1 MDSVV
6 TEDRSGA
13 DDRFDTARITAAV
26 DALAEK
32 HAGREDVFRSALA
45 QLLKAEMIE
54 ARATAQAV
62 LLKDRHGRRCAER
75 LCFMQDEIIRI
86 LYSAATR
93 HLYRSHV
100 PSGAERMAVVATGG
114 YGRGLM
120 APESDID
127 LLFILPYKQ
136 TAWGEQVAEAILY
149 CLWDMGLKV
158 GHATRS
164 VDECIRQAR
173 GDMTI
178 RTAILETRFL
188 TGDQPLYDELVARFD
203 KDVVQGTA
211 SEFVTAK
218 LAEREERHRRAG
230 QSRYLVE
237 PNVKDG
243 KGGLRDLHTLFWI
256 AKYVYRVRE
265 TDELVERGVFDA
277 QEYRTFRR
285 CADFL
290 WSVRCNL
297 HFVSGRAEERLSF
310 DMQREIAVRLGYTSH
325 PGMQDVERFMKH
337 YFLVAKDVGDLT
349 AILCAKLED
358 EQAKPAPVLSRMVAR
373 LRPSAQ
379 RRRVPDSDDF
389 IIDNNRINL
398 AAPDVFKHDPVNLI
412 RIFRLAQ
419 KNNLAFHPDA
429 MRTVTR
435 SLKLINTQLR
445 ENPEANRLF
454 MEILTSDNAEIV
466 LRRMNET
473 GVLGHFIRAFGKIV
487 SMMQFNMYHHYTV
500 DEHLIRCVGYLQE
513 IERGGNDEFVVAS
526 DLFRKIQPEHRAVIY
541 ITTLL
546 HDIAKGR
553 PEDHSIAGAKVAR
566 RLCPRL
572 GFNAADTELVAWL
585 IEEHLTMSTVAQ
597 SRDLSDRKT
606 IENFAAVV
614 QSVEQMKLLTILT
627 TADIRGVGPGVWNG
641 WKAQLLRT
649 LYYETEPVL
658 TGGFSEVNRAQRIAV
673 AQREFRAAFTEWPE
687 AELNAYIGR
696 HYPAYWLKVDLQ
708 RKIRQARFIR
718 ASEQAG
724 HKLAINVGFDE
735 ARGVTEL
742 TILATD
748 HPWLLS
754 IIAGACASAGAN
766 IVDAQIYTTTDGR
779 ALDTIAIS
787 REYDRDEDEGR
798 RATRIGEMIEQ
809 VLEGKLRLPEVVAR
823 KARQPRQGARFRGR
837 AGSHH
842 QQPVVGP
849 LHRDR
854 GLRPRPPRP
863 AVSADDRDLEAQ
875 PQHCLR
881 PCRDL
886 RRTRPRRVLRHRP
899 ARRPDQRADPAGR
912 DQERADS
919 SARQRRQR
927 RAAGGVDALAC
938 HGQAPRAIAIS
949 TSIDTTARSA
959 GGSSTPRPI
968 SLIIDFS
975 GILDH
980 PPARVMTTEHALA
993 AMGFASLYPSYD
1005 RRARLR
1011 YGSSPA
1017 VGLATVGRATAR
1029 CLR

>member
-1 MDSVV
+1 MDSVAIEKKPE
-6 TEDRSGA
+6 T
-13 DDRFDTARITAAV
+13 DDRFDTARMTAAV

-32 HAGREDVFRSALA
+32 HEGREDAFRTAMA
-45 QLLKAEMIE
+45 QLLKAELIA
-54 ARATAQAV
+54 ARAAAQAI

-75 LCFMQDEIIRI
+75 LCHVQDEIIRI

-93 HLYRSHV
+93 HLYRSPI

-164 VDECIRQAR
+164 VDESIRQAR

-188 TGDQPLYDELVARFD
+188 TGDKPLYDELVERFD
-203 KDVVQGTA
+203 KEVVQGTA

-218 LAEREERHRRAG
+218 LAEREERHRRGG

-243 KGGLRDLHTLFWI
+243 KGALRDLHTLFWI
-256 AKYVYRVRE
+256 AKYVYRVRD
-265 TDELVERGVFDA
+265 THELVGRGVFDA
-277 QEYRTFRR
+277 QEYRSFRR

-297 HFVSGRAEERLSF
+297 HFYCNRAEERLSF
-310 DMQREIAVRLGYTSH
+310 DLQREIAVRLGYTSH

-337 YFLVAKDVGDLT
+337 YFLVAKEVGNLT

-358 EQAKPAPVLSRMVAR
+358 QQAKPAPVLSRMMAR
-373 LRPSAQ
+373 LRPTAVK
-379 RRRVPDSDDF
+379 RRVPDSDDF
-389 IIDNNRINL
+389 IVDNNRINV

-429 MRTVTR
+429 MRDVTR
-435 SLKLINTQLR
+435 SLGLINAGLR

-500 DEHLIRCVGYLQE
+500 DEHLIRCIGFLQD
-513 IERGGNDEFVVAS
+513 IERGGIEEFALAS
-526 DLFRKIQPEHRAVIY
+526 DLMRKTRPEHRAVIY
-541 ITTLL
+541 IATLL
-546 HDIAKGR
+546 HDVAKGR

-572 GFNAADTELVAWL
+572 GFSQADTELVAWL

-614 QSVEQMKLLTILT
+614 QSVEQMKLLTVLT

-641 WKAQLLRT
+641 WKAQLLRS

-658 TGGFSEVNRAQRIAV
+658 TGGFSEVDRGKRLAA
-673 AQREFRAAFTEWPE
+673 AHAEFRMAFAEWPKD
-687 AELNAYIGR
+687 ELDAYIGR
-696 HYPAYWLKVDLQ
+696 HYPAYWLKVELP
-708 RKIRQARFIR
+708 RKIRHARFVR
-718 ASEQAG
+718 SSEQAG

-735 ARGVTEL
+735 VRGVTEL
-742 TILATD
+742 TIFAAD

-779 ALDTIAIS
+779 ALDTISIS

-798 RATRIGEMIEQ
+798 RATRIGEMIED
-809 VLEGKLRLPEVVAR
+809 VLEGKLRLPEAVAR
-823 KARQPRQGARFRGR
+823 RTVRSKAKPFVIEPEVTINNQW
-837 AGSHH
+837 S
-842 QQPVVGP
+842 
-849 LHRDR
+849 DR
-854 GLRPRPPRP
+854 YTVIEVSGLDRPGLLYELTT
-863 AVSADDRDLEAQ
+863 AISKLNLNIASAHVA
-875 PQHCLR
+875 
-881 PCRDL
+881 
-886 RRTRPRRVLRHRP
+886 TF
-899 ARRPDQRADPAGR
+899 G
-912 DQERADS
+912 ERARDVFYVTDLLGAQINAPTRQAAIK
-919 SARQRRQR
+919 SALTHVMAGDKAVQP
-927 RAAGGVDALAC
+927 AA
-938 HGQAPRAIAIS
+938 
-949 TSIDTTARSA
+949 
-959 GGSSTPRPI
+959 
-968 SLIIDFS
+968 
-975 GILDH
+975 
-980 PPARVMTTEHALA
+980 
-993 AMGFASLYPSYD
+993 
-1005 RRARLR
+1005 
-1011 YGSSPA
+1011 
-1017 VGLATVGRATAR
+1017 
-1029 CLR
+1029 

>member
-6 TEDRSGA
+6 TTPRSEA
-13 DDRFDTARITAAV
+13 DERFDSARIAAAI
-26 DALAEK
+26 DALAAK
-32 HAGREDVFRSALA
+32 HAGREDLFRAAVA
-45 QLLKAEMIE
+45 QLLKAEMT
-54 ARATAQAV
+54 ASRAVAQQV
-62 LLKDRHGRRCAER
+62 LLTDRHGRRCAER
-75 LCFMQDEIIRI
+75 LCFVQDEIIRI
-86 LYSAATR
+86 LYAAATR
-93 HLYRSHV
+93 HLYHSPI

-164 VDECIRQAR
+164 VDESIRQAR

-188 TGDQPLYDELVARFD
+188 TGDQPLYNELVARFD
-203 KDVVQGTA
+203 KEVVQGTA
-211 SEFVTAK
+211 AEFVTAK

-256 AKYVYRVRE
+256 AKYVYRVRK
-265 TDELVERGVFDA
+265 TDELLERGVFDA

-290 WSVRCNL
+290 WSVRCNI
-297 HFVSGRAEERLSF
+297 HFFSGRAEERLSF
-310 DMQREIAVRLGYTSH
+310 DMQREIAIRLGYTSH

-358 EQAKPAPVLSRMVAR
+358 QQAKPEPVLSRMMAR
-373 LRPSAQ
+373 FRPSTN
-379 RRRVPDSDDF
+379 RRRVPDGDDF
-389 IIDNNRINL
+389 IVDNNRINL

-435 SLKLINTQLR
+435 SLKLVNAALR

-454 MEILTSDNAEIV
+454 MEILTSNDAETV

-500 DEHLIRCVGYLQE
+500 DEHLLRCVGFLQD
-513 IERGGNDEFVVAS
+513 IERRGNEEFTVAS
-526 DLFRKIQPEHRAVIY
+526 DLMRKIRPEHRAVIY

-572 GFNAADTELVAWL
+572 GFNTADTELVAWL
-585 IEEHLTMSTVAQ
+585 IEQHLTMSTVAQ

-658 TGGFSEVNRAQRIAV
+658 TGGFSEVNRARRIAV
-673 AQREFRAAFTEWPE
+673 AQAEFRAEFTEWPE
-687 AELNAYIGR
+687 QELNAYIGR
-696 HYPAYWLKVDLQ
+696 HYPAYWLKVELP
-708 RKIRQARFIR
+708 RKIRHARFLR
-718 ASEQAG
+718 ASEAAG

-742 TILATD
+742 TILAVD

-798 RATRIGEMIEQ
+798 RATRIGEMIED

-823 KARQPRQGARFRGR
+823 RSNRGKARPFVVEPEVIINNQWSDRYTVIEVSGLDRPGLLYQLTTAISKLNLNIASAHVATFGERARDVFYVTDLLGAQINAPTRQA
-837 AGSHH
+837 AIK
-842 QQPVVGP
+842 
-849 LHRDR
+849 
-854 GLRPRPPRP
+854 
-863 AVSADDRDLEAQ
+863 SALIHLLANDDDLAQ
-875 PQHCLR
+875 P
-881 PCRDL
+881 
-886 RRTRPRRVLRHRP
+886 
-899 ARRPDQRADPAGR
+899 
-912 DQERADS
+912 
-919 SARQRRQR
+919 
-927 RAAGGVDALAC
+927 AA
-938 HGQAPRAIAIS
+938 
-949 TSIDTTARSA
+949 
-959 GGSSTPRPI
+959 
-968 SLIIDFS
+968 
-975 GILDH
+975 
-980 PPARVMTTEHALA
+980 
-993 AMGFASLYPSYD
+993 
-1005 RRARLR
+1005 
-1011 YGSSPA
+1011 
-1017 VGLATVGRATAR
+1017 
-1029 CLR
+1029 

>member
-1 MDSVV
+1 V
-6 TEDRSGA
+6 
-13 DDRFDTARITAAV
+13 
-26 DALAEK
+26 
-32 HAGREDVFRSALA
+32 
-45 QLLKAEMIE
+45 
-54 ARATAQAV
+54 
-62 LLKDRHGRRCAER
+62 
-75 LCFMQDEIIRI
+75 QDEIIRM
-86 LYSAATR
+86 LYAAATR
-93 HLYRSHV
+93 HLYRSSI
-100 PSGAERMAVVATGG
+100 PSASERMAVVATGG

-120 APESDID
+120 APDSDID

-164 VDECIRQAR
+164 VDESIRQAR

-203 KDVVQGTA
+203 SEVVQGTA
-211 SEFVTAK
+211 AEFVTAK

-256 AKYVYRVRE
+256 AKYVYRVRDS
-265 TDELVERGVFDA
+265 DELVERGVFDA
-277 QEYRTFRR
+277 HEYRTFRR
-285 CADFL
+285 CEDFL

-297 HFVSGRAEERLSF
+297 HFLSRRPEERLSF
-310 DMQREIAVRLGYTSH
+310 DMQREIAQRLGYTSH

-337 YFLVAKDVGDLT
+337 YFLIAKEVGNLT

-358 EQAKPAPVLSRMVAR
+358 QQAKPAPALVLSRMMAR
-373 LRPSAQ
+373 LRPGM
-379 RRRVPDSDDF
+379 RRQRVPESDDF

-398 AAPDVFKHDPVNLI
+398 AAPDVLKHDPVNMI
-412 RIFRLAQ
+412 RLFRLAQ
-419 KNNLAFHPDA
+419 KNNLAFHPDL
-429 MRTVTR
+429 MRAVTR
-435 SLKLINTQLR
+435 SLRLINAPLR
-445 ENPEANRLF
+445 ENPEANKLF
-454 MEILTSDNAEIV
+454 MEILTSENAEIV

-473 GVLGHFIRAFGKIV
+473 GVLGHFIRSFGRIV

-500 DEHLIRCVGYLQE
+500 DEHLLRCVGILQE
-513 IERGGNDEFVVAS
+513 IERGGNDEFIVAS
-526 DLFRKIQPEHRAVIY
+526 DLMRKIQPEHRAVIY
-541 ITTLL
+541 ATVLL

-572 GFNAADTELVAWL
+572 GFNAADTELIAWL

-597 SRDLSDRKT
+597 SRDLSDSKT

-658 TGGFSEVNRAQRIAV
+658 TGGFSEVNRAQRIES

-687 AELNAYIGR
+687 TELTAYISR
-696 HYPAYWLKVDLQ
+696 HYPAYWLKVDLD
-708 RKIRQARFIR
+708 RKLRHARFLR
-718 ASEQAG
+718 ASETAG

-742 TILATD
+742 TILAVD

-779 ALDTIAIS
+779 ALDTIAIR
-787 REYDRDEDEGR
+787 REYDRDDDEGR
-798 RATRIGEMIEQ
+798 RATRIGEMIED
-809 VLEGKLRLPEVVAR
+809 VLEGKLRLPETVA
-823 KARQPRQGARFRGR
+823 KR
-837 AGSHH
+837 AASKGK
-842 QQPVVGP
+842 
-849 LHRDR
+849 
-854 GLRPRPPRP
+854 LRPFTVEPEVIVNNQWSERYTVIEVSGLDRPGLLYELTT
-863 AVSADDRDLEAQ
+863 AISKLNLNIASAHVA
-875 PQHCLR
+875 
-881 PCRDL
+881 
-886 RRTRPRRVLRHRP
+886 TF
-899 ARRPDQRADPAGR
+899 G
-912 DQERADS
+912 ERARDVFYVTDLLGAQI
-919 SARQRRQR
+919 SAPTRQAAIK
-927 RAAGGVDALAC
+927 RALIHLLAN
-938 HGQAPRAIAIS
+938 GDVAAAP
-949 TSIDTTARSA
+949 
-959 GGSSTPRPI
+959 
-968 SLIIDFS
+968 
-975 GILDH
+975 
-980 PPARVMTTEHALA
+980 A
-993 AMGFASLYPSYD
+993 A
-1005 RRARLR
+1005 
-1011 YGSSPA
+1011 
-1017 VGLATVGRATAR
+1017 
-1029 CLR
+1029 

>member
-1 MDSVV
+1 MDSIA
-6 TEDRSGA
+6 TEQKAGV

-26 DALAEK
+26 DALAEQYQ
-32 HAGREDVFRSALA
+32 GREDAFRTAMA
-45 QLLKAEMIE
+45 QLLKAELIA
-54 ARATAQAV
+54 ARAAAQAI

-75 LCFMQDEIIRI
+75 LCHVQDEIIRI

-93 HLYRSHV
+93 HLYRSPI

-164 VDECIRQAR
+164 VDESIRQAR

-188 TGDQPLYDELVARFD
+188 TGDKPLYEELVERFD
-203 KDVVQGTA
+203 KEVVQGTA

-218 LAEREERHRRAG
+218 LAEREERHRRGG

-243 KGGLRDLHTLFWI
+243 KGALRDLHTLFWI
-256 AKYVYRVRE
+256 AKYVYRVRD
-265 TDELVERGVFDA
+265 TNELVVRGVFDA
-277 QEYRTFRR
+277 QEYRSFRR

-297 HFVSGRAEERLSF
+297 HFYCNRAEERLSF
-310 DMQREIAVRLGYTSH
+310 DLQREIAVRLGYTSH

-337 YFLVAKDVGDLT
+337 YFLVAKEVGNLT

-358 EQAKPAPVLSRMVAR
+358 QQAKPAPVLSRMMAR
-373 LRPSAQ
+373 LRPTAAK
-379 RRRVPDSDDF
+379 RRVPDSDDF
-389 IIDNNRINL
+389 IVDNNRINV

-429 MRTVTR
+429 MRDVTR
-435 SLKLINTQLR
+435 SLGLINAQLR

-454 MEILTSDNAEIV
+454 MEILTSENAEIV

-500 DEHLIRCVGYLQE
+500 DEHLIRCIGFLQD
-513 IERGGNDEFVVAS
+513 IERGGIEEFALAS
-526 DLFRKIQPEHRAVIY
+526 DLMRKTRPEHRAVIY
-541 ITTLL
+541 IATLL
-546 HDIAKGR
+546 HDVAKGR

-572 GFNAADTELVAWL
+572 GFSPADTELVAWL

-641 WKAQLLRT
+641 WKAQLLRS

-658 TGGFSEVNRAQRIAV
+658 TGGFSEVDRGKRLAA
-673 AQREFRAAFTEWPE
+673 AHAEFRMAFAEWPKD
-687 AELNAYIGR
+687 ELDAYIGR
-696 HYPAYWLKVDLQ
+696 HYPAYWLKVELP
-708 RKIRQARFIR
+708 RKIRHARFVR
-718 ASEQAG
+718 SSEQAG

-735 ARGVTEL
+735 VRGVTEL
-742 TILATD
+742 TIFAAD

-779 ALDTIAIS
+779 ALDTISIS

-798 RATRIGEMIEQ
+798 RATRIGEMIED
-809 VLEGKLRLPEVVAR
+809 VLEGKLRLPEAVAR
-823 KARQPRQGARFRGR
+823 RTVRSKARPFVIEPEVTINNQW
-837 AGSHH
+837 S
-842 QQPVVGP
+842 
-849 LHRDR
+849 DR
-854 GLRPRPPRP
+854 YTVIEVSGLDRPGLLYELTTSISKLNLNI
-863 AVSADDRDLEAQ
+863 ASAHVA
-875 PQHCLR
+875 
-881 PCRDL
+881 
-886 RRTRPRRVLRHRP
+886 TF
-899 ARRPDQRADPAGR
+899 G
-912 DQERADS
+912 ERARDVFYVTDLLGAQINAPTRQAAIK
-919 SARQRRQR
+919 SALTHVMAGDKAVQP
-927 RAAGGVDALAC
+927 AA
-938 HGQAPRAIAIS
+938 
-949 TSIDTTARSA
+949 
-959 GGSSTPRPI
+959 
-968 SLIIDFS
+968 
-975 GILDH
+975 
-980 PPARVMTTEHALA
+980 
-993 AMGFASLYPSYD
+993 
-1005 RRARLR
+1005 
-1011 YGSSPA
+1011 
-1017 VGLATVGRATAR
+1017 
-1029 CLR
+1029 

>member
-1 MDSVV
+1 MSRPLSGEVMDSVI
-6 TEDRSGA
+6 TQARSDA
-13 DDRFDTARITAAV
+13 DARFDSARIAAAV
-26 DALAEK
+26 DALAQQ
-32 HAGREDVFRSALA
+32 HSGREDVFRAA
-45 QLLKAEMIE
+45 VTQLLKAELAV
-54 ARATAQAV
+54 ARATAQAM
-62 LLKDRHGRRCAER
+62 LLQDRHGRRCAER
-75 LCFMQDEIIRI
+75 LCFVQDEIIRI
-86 LYSAATR
+86 LYSAATE
-93 HLYRSHV
+93 HLYRSPV

-164 VDECIRQAR
+164 VDESIRQAR

-188 TGDQPLYDELVARFD
+188 TGDRPLYDELVGRFD
-203 KDVVQGTA
+203 REVVQGTA
-211 SEFVTAK
+211 AEFVTAK

-265 TDELVERGVFDA
+265 TDELVDHGVFDA

-285 CADFL
+285 CADFQ
-290 WSVRCNL
+290 WSVRCNI
-297 HFVSGRAEERLSF
+297 HFLSGRAEERLSF
-310 DMQREIAVRLGYTSH
+310 DLQRDIAVRLGYTSH

-358 EQAKPAPVLSRMVAR
+358 QQAKPAPVLSRMMAR
-373 LRPSAQ
+373 LRPGMN
-379 RRRVPDSDDF
+379 RRRLPECDDF
-389 IIDNNRINL
+389 IVDNNRINL
-398 AAPDVFKHDPVNLI
+398 AAPDVFQHDPVNLI

-429 MRTVTR
+429 MRTATR
-435 SLKLINTQLR
+435 SLKLINTELR
-445 ENPEANRLF
+445 DNAEANRLF
-454 MEILTSDNAEIV
+454 MEILTSSDAETV

-473 GVLGHFIRAFGKIV
+473 GVLGHFIRAFGRIV

-500 DEHLIRCVGYLQE
+500 DEHLIRCVGFVHE
-513 IERGGNDEFVVAS
+513 IERGGNDEFVLAS
-526 DLFRKIQPEHRAVIY
+526 DLMRKIRPEHRAVLY

-553 PEDHSIAGAKVAR
+553 PEDHSIAGARVAR

-572 GFNAADTELVAWL
+572 GFSTADTELVAWL
-585 IEEHLTMSTVAQ
+585 IEQHLTMSTVAQ
-597 SRDLSDRKT
+597 SRDLSDRRT

-658 TGGFSEVNRAQRIAV
+658 TGGFSEVNRARRIAA
-673 AQREFRAAFTEWPE
+673 AQGEFRAAFTEWPE
-687 AELNAYIGR
+687 AEVDAYLER
-696 HYPAYWLKVDLQ
+696 HYPAYWLKVELS
-708 RKIRQARFIR
+708 RKIRHARFMR
-718 ASEQAG
+718 SAEQAG
-724 HKLAINVGFDE
+724 HALAINVGFDE

-742 TILATD
+742 TILAID

-779 ALDTIAIS
+779 ALDTISIS
-787 REYDRDEDEGR
+787 REYDRDDDEGR
-798 RATRIGEMIEQ
+798 RARRIGEMIEQ
-809 VLEGKLRLPEVVAR
+809 VLEGKLRLPDVVA
-823 KARQPRQGARFRGR
+823 
-837 AGSHH
+837 
-842 QQPVVGP
+842 
-849 LHRDR
+849 
-854 GLRPRPPRP
+854 
-863 AVSADDRDLEAQ
+863 
-875 PQHCLR
+875 
-881 PCRDL
+881 
-886 RRTRPRRVLRHRP
+886 
-899 ARRPDQRADPAGR
+899 
-912 DQERADS
+912 
-919 SARQRRQR
+919 R
-927 RAAGGVDALAC
+927 RAAGRG
-938 HGQAPRAIAIS
+938 RARPFVVEPEVTINNQWSELYTVIEVSGLDRPGLLYELTTAIS
-949 TSIDTTARSA
+949 KLNLNIASAHVATFGERARDVFYVTDLLGAQINAPTRQAAIRSA
-959 GGSSTPRPI
+959 LLHLLASDTAAAK
-968 SLIIDFS
+968 
-975 GILDH
+975 
-980 PPARVMTTEHALA
+980 PAA
-993 AMGFASLYPSYD
+993 
-1005 RRARLR
+1005 
-1011 YGSSPA
+1011 
-1017 VGLATVGRATAR
+1017 
-1029 CLR
+1029 

>member
-1 MDSVV
+1 MESLV
-6 TEDRSGA
+6 TESRPDA
-13 DDRFDTARITAAV
+13 DDRFDTARITAAIN
-26 DALAEK
+26 ALAEK
-32 HAGREDVFRSALA
+32 HAGHDERFRAAMA

-54 ARATAQAV
+54 ARAMAQAV
-62 LLKDRHGRRCAER
+62 LLRDRHGRHCAER

-86 LYSAATR
+86 LFAAATR
-93 HLYRSHV
+93 HLYYSPI
-100 PSGAERMAVVATGG
+100 PSDAERMAVVATGG

-164 VDECIRQAR
+164 VDESIRQAR

-188 TGDQPLYDELVARFD
+188 TGDLALYDELVARFD

-211 SEFVTAK
+211 AEFVAAK

-265 TDELVERGVFDA
+265 TDELLDCGVFDA

-290 WSVRCNL
+290 WSVRCNI
-297 HFVSGRAEERLSF
+297 HFLLGRAEERLSF
-310 DMQREIAVRLGYTSH
+310 DVQREIAVRLGYTSH

-337 YFLVAKDVGDLT
+337 YFLIAKDVGDLT
-349 AILCAKLED
+349 AIMCAKLED
-358 EQAKPAPVLSRMVAR
+358 QQAKAAPVLSRVMAR
-373 LRPSAQ
+373 LLPGTKRH
-379 RRRVPDSDDF
+379 RMPDSDDF
-389 IIDNNRINL
+389 IVDNNRINL
-398 AAPDVFKHDPVNLI
+398 AAPDVFRRDPVNLI

-419 KNNLAFHPDA
+419 KDNLAFHPDA

-435 SLKLINTQLR
+435 SLKLINAPLR
-445 ENPEANRLF
+445 ENPEANLLF
-454 MEILTSDNAEIV
+454 MEILTSNDAEVV

-473 GVLGHFIRAFGKIV
+473 GVLGQFIRAFGRIV

-500 DEHLIRCVGYLQE
+500 DEHLLRCVGFLQE
-513 IERGGNDEFVVAS
+513 IERGGNDEFALAS
-526 DLFRKIQPEHRAVIY
+526 DLMRKIRPEHRAVLY

-572 GFNAADTELVAWL
+572 GFSTADTETVAWL
-585 IEEHLTMSTVAQ
+585 IEQHLTMSTVAQ

-673 AQREFRAAFTEWPE
+673 AQSEFREAFIEWPE
-687 AELNAYIGR
+687 AELDCYISR
-696 HYPAYWLKVDLQ
+696 HYPAYWLKVELP
-708 RKIRQARFIR
+708 RKIRHARFIK
-718 ASEQAG
+718 ANEQAG
-724 HKLAINVGFDE
+724 NKLAINVGFD
-735 ARGVTEL
+735 AVRGVTEL
-742 TILATD
+742 TILAID

-779 ALDTIAIS
+779 ALDTIAIT

-798 RATRIGEMIEQ
+798 RARRIGEMIEG

-823 KARQPRQGARFRGR
+823 RTSGRKVRPFVVEPEVTINNQWSDRYTVIEVSGLDRPGLLYQLTTAISKLNLNIASAHVATFGERARDVFYVTDLLGARIDAPTRQ
-837 AGSHH
+837 AAIKSALIHLLVTDNVAT
-842 QQPVVGP
+842 QP
-849 LHRDR
+849 
-854 GLRPRPPRP
+854 
-863 AVSADDRDLEAQ
+863 
-875 PQHCLR
+875 
-881 PCRDL
+881 
-886 RRTRPRRVLRHRP
+886 
-899 ARRPDQRADPAGR
+899 
-912 DQERADS
+912 
-919 SARQRRQR
+919 
-927 RAAGGVDALAC
+927 AA
-938 HGQAPRAIAIS
+938 
-949 TSIDTTARSA
+949 
-959 GGSSTPRPI
+959 
-968 SLIIDFS
+968 
-975 GILDH
+975 
-980 PPARVMTTEHALA
+980 
-993 AMGFASLYPSYD
+993 
-1005 RRARLR
+1005 
-1011 YGSSPA
+1011 
-1017 VGLATVGRATAR
+1017 
-1029 CLR
+1029 

>member
-1 MDSVV
+1 MSRDSASAVRYPGSSMDNVV
-6 TEDRSGA
+6 KEGRSEA
-13 DDRFDTARITAAV
+13 DDRFETARVTAAV

-32 HAGREDVFRSALA
+32 HAGREDTFRSALA
-45 QLLKAEMIE
+45 QLLKAEMIA
-54 ARATAQAV
+54 ARATAQAI
-62 LLKDRHGRRCAER
+62 LLKDRNGRRCAER

-86 LYSAATR
+86 LYDAATR

-100 PSGAERMAVVATGG
+100 PSGEERMAVVATGG

-164 VDECIRQAR
+164 VDESIRQAR

-178 RTAILETRFL
+178 RTAVLETRFL
-188 TGDQPLYDELVARFD
+188 TGDKPLYDELVARFD
-203 KDVVQGTA
+203 KEVVQGTA
-211 SEFVTAK
+211 AEFVTAK
-218 LAEREERHRRAG
+218 LAEREERHRRGG

-265 TDELVERGVFDA
+265 TNELVERGVFDA

-297 HFVSGRAEERLSF
+297 HFFAGRAEERLSF

-325 PGMQDVERFMKH
+325 PGLQDVERFMKH

-358 EQAKPAPVLSRMVAR
+358 ENAKPAPVLSRMVAK
-373 LRPSAQ
+373 LRPGTN
-379 RRRVPDSDDF
+379 RRRVPGSDDF
-389 IIDNNRINL
+389 IIDHNRINL

-419 KNNLAFHPDA
+419 KNDLAFHPDA
-429 MRTVTR
+429 MRMVTR

-454 MEILTSDNAEIV
+454 MEILTSANAETV

-473 GVLGHFIRAFGKIV
+473 GVLGRFIRAFGRIV

-500 DEHLIRCVGYLQE
+500 DEHLIRCVGWLQE
-513 IERGGNDEFVVAS
+513 IERGGNDEFTLAS
-526 DLFRKIQPEHRAVIY
+526 DLFRKIRPEHRAVIY

-546 HDIAKGR
+546 HDIAKGQ
-553 PEDHSIAGAKVAR
+553 PEDHSVAGAKVAR

-572 GFNAADTELVAWL
+572 GFSAADSELIAWL

-673 AQREFRAAFTEWPE
+673 AQSEFRAALTEWPE
-687 AELNAYIGR
+687 QELSAYIGR

-708 RKIRQARFIR
+708 RKIRQAHFIR
-718 ASEQAG
+718 ASEQAD
-724 HKLAINVGFDE
+724 HKLAVNVGFDE

-742 TILATD
+742 TILATDHPWLLSINVGFDEIRAVTELTILAPD

-779 ALDTIAIS
+779 AIDTIAIS

-823 KARQPRQGARFRGR
+823 RAAKGNGKMRAFVVEPEVTINNQWSDRYTVIEVSGLDRPGLLYELTTAISKLNLNIASAHVATFGERARDVFYVTDLLGAQINAPTRQA
-837 AGSHH
+837 AIKSAL
-842 QQPVVGP
+842 
-849 LHRDR
+849 LH
-854 GLRPRPPRP
+854 LLSQETK
-863 AVSADDRDLEAQ
+863 VAQ
-875 PQHCLR
+875 P
-881 PCRDL
+881 
-886 RRTRPRRVLRHRP
+886 
-899 ARRPDQRADPAGR
+899 
-912 DQERADS
+912 
-919 SARQRRQR
+919 
-927 RAAGGVDALAC
+927 AA
-938 HGQAPRAIAIS
+938 
-949 TSIDTTARSA
+949 
-959 GGSSTPRPI
+959 
-968 SLIIDFS
+968 
-975 GILDH
+975 
-980 PPARVMTTEHALA
+980 
-993 AMGFASLYPSYD
+993 
-1005 RRARLR
+1005 
-1011 YGSSPA
+1011 
-1017 VGLATVGRATAR
+1017 
-1029 CLR
+1029 